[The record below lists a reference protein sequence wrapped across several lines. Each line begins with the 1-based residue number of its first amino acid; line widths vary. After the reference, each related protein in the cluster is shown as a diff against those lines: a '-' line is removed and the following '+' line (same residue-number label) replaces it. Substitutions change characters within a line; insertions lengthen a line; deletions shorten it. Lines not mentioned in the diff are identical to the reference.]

1 MRRPL
6 MITLSTALILSRRRC
21 DSYCIELK
29 HDLYVGVVHH
39 GLSYTFNRTL
49 KWSMRQVSAVV
60 APAKVPACQCQ
71 QVSAGCHR
79 NRAAACAR
87 RESPSPS
94 IKPPPPLCQP
104 ISSHKSLT
112 LHSCTF
118 SPVNNK
124 VHHSRHHSTP
134 FFANRNSRTK
144 GSTWSTSTHQP
155 HRPRTSRPL
164 SCFLLVLSVCRIF
177 SNPRIDLS
185 NGALATLLRPLEQ
198 VLLLFFPFISCSTD
212 HVSTRRHVWACY
224 LKLHLSL
231 GGLLRPPGRDS
242 ILRTNPWHMRTSSC
256 NRSCCKV
263 VINAN
268 NETCYGTTICSWAQR
283 IHPMDCRIR

>member
-1 MRRPL
+1 

-49 KWSMRQVSAVV
+49 EWSMRQISAVV

-87 RESPSPS
+87 RESPFPS

-104 ISSHKSLT
+104 IFSHRSLT

-124 VHHSRHHSTP
+124 YTTLAITHHHFLQTATQGQKDP
-134 FFANRNSRTK
+134 L
-144 GSTWSTSTHQP
+144 GQP
-155 HRPRTSRPL
+155 
-164 SCFLLVLSVCRIF
+164 LLINHTDPGLQGHFRAFCLCCLSVEYFQI
-177 SNPRIDLS
+177 
-185 NGALATLLRPLEQ
+185 
-198 VLLLFFPFISCSTD
+198 
-212 HVSTRRHVWACY
+212 
-224 LKLHLSL
+224 
-231 GGLLRPPGRDS
+231 PG
-242 ILRTNPWHMRTSSC
+242 
-256 NRSCCKV
+256 
-263 VINAN
+263 
-268 NETCYGTTICSWAQR
+268 
-283 IHPMDCRIR
+283 

>member
-39 GLSYTFNRTL
+39 GLSYTFTCTL
-49 KWSMRQVSAVV
+49 EWSMRQISAVA

-104 ISSHKSLT
+104 VSSTDLST
-112 LHSCTF
+112 FIAVHSYPSTT
-118 SPVNNK
+118 
-124 VHHSRHHSTP
+124 STP
-134 FFANRNSRTK
+134 VSPSLITIFAYRNSRTK
-144 GSTWSTSTHQP
+144 DPLGQP
-155 HRPRTSRPL
+155 LLINHTDPGL
-164 SCFLLVLSVCRIF
+164 QGHFLAFCLCCLSVGYF
-177 SNPRIDLS
+177 QS
-185 NGALATLLRPLEQ
+185 
-198 VLLLFFPFISCSTD
+198 
-212 HVSTRRHVWACY
+212 
-224 LKLHLSL
+224 
-231 GGLLRPPGRDS
+231 PG
-242 ILRTNPWHMRTSSC
+242 
-256 NRSCCKV
+256 
-263 VINAN
+263 
-268 NETCYGTTICSWAQR
+268 
-283 IHPMDCRIR
+283 

>member
-39 GLSYTFNRTL
+39 GLSYTFTCTL
-49 KWSMRQVSAVV
+49 EWSMRQISAVA

-94 IKPPPPLCQP
+94 IKQSPPLCQP
-104 ISSHKSLT
+104 VSSHRSLN

-118 SPVNNK
+118 LPVNNK
-124 VHHSRHHSTP
+124 YTSLAITHHDFCIP
-134 FFANRNSRTK
+134 QLKDK

-177 SNPRIDLS
+177 SIPRIDLS

-198 VLLLFFPFISCSTD
+198 VLLLFSLFISCNTD
-212 HVSTRRHVWACY
+212 HVSTRRHVWACN
-224 LKLHLSL
+224 LKFHLSL

-242 ILRTNPWHMRTSSC
+242 ILRTNPWHMRTHS
-256 NRSCCKV
+256 
-263 VINAN
+263 
-268 NETCYGTTICSWAQR
+268 
-283 IHPMDCRIR
+283 